1 MAKKQFKAESK
12 RLLDLM
18 INSIYTHQEIFLR
31 EIISNASDA
40 IDKLAYQALTDE
52 KVGLNRSDF
61 AIELKPDETARTLT
75 VSDNGVGMDKDE
87 MENNLGTIC
96 RSGSLQFKQA
106 LDKDKAADTD
116 IIGQFGVGFY
126 SAFMVADK
134 VTVISKKYGSDEAW
148 KWESEGADGY
158 TMTPCER
165 ANAGTDVIMQLKADT
180 DDEKYSRFLKTWELQ
195 QLVRKYSD
203 YIRYPIRMAVEKSRM
218 KEGTEKNETPEYET
232 YTEVETLNSMVP
244 IWNKNKKDVTD
255 EEYNNFYKEKF
266 FDFEDPLA
274 VIHAKDDSDV
284 DSIHEDLRHQILD
297 CKDVHKVDSSTDSMD
312 FFNHMPR
319 WLGKFLVWILTRLD
333 IHGWIPASI
342 IETDPYYTTCVIS
355 NLGSIKLNCGY
366 HHLTNWGTCSVF
378 CIIGEKSKRPVYHE
392 DGTIEMREML
402 DLGLTIDERL
412 ADGYYYSKTIRLL
425 KTLLENPELLETP
438 ANQEVAY

>member
-1 MAKKQFKAESK
+1 MNAYLKKKNETETEFPYTMFHLIVAALIKTITLRPKMNRFIANKNFYQRNEVSMSFVVKKQFA
-12 RLLDLM
+12 
-18 INSIYTHQEIFLR
+18 
-31 EIISNASDA
+31 
-40 IDKLAYQALTDE
+40 
-52 KVGLNRSDF
+52 
-61 AIELKPDETARTLT
+61 
-75 VSDNGVGMDKDE
+75 
-87 MENNLGTIC
+87 
-96 RSGSLQFKQA
+96 
-106 LDKDKAADTD
+106 
-116 IIGQFGVGFY
+116 
-126 SAFMVADK
+126 
-134 VTVISKKYGSDEAW
+134 DEAA
-148 KWESEGADGY
+148 EA
-158 TMTPCER
+158 
-165 ANAGTDVIMQLKADT
+165 
-180 DDEKYSRFLKTWELQ
+180 
-195 QLVRKYSD
+195 
-203 YIRYPIRMAVEKSRM
+203 
-218 KEGTEKNETPEYET
+218 
-232 YTEVETLNSMVP
+232 
-244 IWNKNKKDVTD
+244 
-255 EEYNNFYKEKF
+255 
-266 FDFEDPLA
+266 LA